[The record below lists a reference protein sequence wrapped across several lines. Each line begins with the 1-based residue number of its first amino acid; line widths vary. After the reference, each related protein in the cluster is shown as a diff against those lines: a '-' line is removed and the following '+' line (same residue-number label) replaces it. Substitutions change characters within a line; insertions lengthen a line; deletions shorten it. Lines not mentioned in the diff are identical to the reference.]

1 MENND
6 LSGLPV
12 LSQAILAL
20 ATSERFLQALDE
32 QAEKEAKWI
41 ARQRWIDQNG
51 PLAPYPKELCY

>member
-12 LSQAILAL
+12 ISQVILNLTTSNKFQQGL
-20 ATSERFLQALDE
+20 AELADR
-32 QAEKEAKWI
+32 EAKWI

-51 PLAPYPKELCY
+51 PLAPYPKELYY